1 MIRSLSTKGV
11 PMRVRPIP
19 TVGLLAL
26 ASLLAILP
34 PDTARA
40 QRPVDLELV
49 LAIDVSGSVDEE
61 EASLQ
66 REGYASALNDERVIA
81 AMGGG
86 PFGAVAVTYVE
97 WAGDDYQR
105 TVVPWTVIAN
115 QDDARRFSDEITAAP
130 FMSARWTSLSGAID
144 YCATLFAGN
153 GLEGVRQVIDI
164 SGDGVNNRGR
174 PPAVARDEAVAAG
187 ITINGLPILNER
199 PNPWGG
205 AAPIDLDRYYEEN
218 VIGGPGAFYIAARD
232 FDDFAAAIL
241 SKLIREIA
249 ANPSDAG

>member
-1 MIRSLSTKGV
+1 
-11 PMRVRPIP
+11 MRVRSVP
-19 TVGLLAL
+19 TAGLLASTL
-26 ASLLAILP
+26 LLGLLAAWPSGAAL
-34 PDTARA
+34 A

-49 LAIDVSGSVDEE
+49 LAVDISGSVDEE
-61 EASLQ
+61 EAALQ
-66 REGYASALNDERVIA
+66 RDGYVTALTDDRVVS

-97 WAGDDYQR
+97 WAGEDYQR
-105 TVVPWTVIAN
+105 IVVPWTLIGN
-115 QDDARRFSDEITAAP
+115 REEARKFSDAIGTAP
-130 FMSARWTSLSGAID
+130 LSTARWTSLSGAID
-144 YCATLFAGN
+144 HAATLFEGN
-153 GLEGVRQVIDI
+153 GFEGVRQVIDI

-174 PPAVARDEAVAAG
+174 PPSLARDEAVAAG
-187 ITINGLPILNER
+187 ITINGLPILNDR

-205 AAPIDLDRYYEEN
+205 PAPIDLDRYYEEN

-249 ANPSDAG
+249 GVGSGAG